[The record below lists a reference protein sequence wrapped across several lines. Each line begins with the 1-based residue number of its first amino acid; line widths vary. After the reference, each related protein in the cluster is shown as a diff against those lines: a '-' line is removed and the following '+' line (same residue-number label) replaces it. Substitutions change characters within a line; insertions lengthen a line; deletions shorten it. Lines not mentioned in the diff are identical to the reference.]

1 MLFCCLLFSIVSDEK
16 SESFESFVVP
26 LFVTCCFSMSTFNI
40 SFSSSL
46 IIWGGFSSN
55 LSLLMFIEI
64 FESVNLHLL

>member
-40 SFSSSL
+40 FIFQQFDYMGMIFFEF
-46 IIWGGFSSN
+46 II
-55 LSLLMFIEI
+55 ID
-64 FESVNLHLL
+64 VY